1 MRFVL
6 ALIAMASVASADYR
20 SGAVSTREH
29 FKYGKFV
36 TRMKAPNKKGTVA
49 SFFTYK
55 DTKDLPSGWNELD
68 IEIVPSVSSN
78 PLSMNMIYGDGHEKL
93 ESHQYANHFDPKDEW
108 HTYTLEWTPQHI
120 SWTVDGRELRHAT
133 NHDPAV
139 DHLHDF

>member
-1 MRFVL
+1 MRF
-6 ALIAMASVASADYR
+6 IAACAAIVCVAWADYR

-36 TRMKAPNKKGTVA
+36 TRAKAPNKKGTVA

-55 DTKDLPSGWNELD
+55 DTKSGPSGWNELD
-68 IEIVPSVSSN
+68 IEIVPSVTSN

-108 HTYTLEWTPQHI
+108 HTY
-120 SWTVDGRELRHAT
+120 
-133 NHDPAV
+133 
-139 DHLHDF
+139 

>member
-1 MRFVL
+1 MRFIL
-6 ALIAMASVASADYR
+6 ALVAFASVAQADYR

-36 TRMKAPNKKGTVA
+36 ARMKAPNKKGTVA

-55 DTKDLPSGWNELD
+55 DTKNLPADWNELD

-93 ESHQYANHFDPKDEW
+93 ESHLYADHFDPKDEW
-108 HTYTLEWTPQHI
+108 HTYTLEWTP
-120 SWTVDGRELRHAT
+120 
-133 NHDPAV
+133 
-139 DHLHDF
+139 